1 MKRYT
6 FYITAGLLATA
17 AIFSTAC
24 ASTPD
29 ERAERAA
36 TRAEQRT
43 DRHLDRQVDE
53 GVDRFFNRI
62 FR

>member
-6 FYITAGLLATA
+6 FCIMAGLLAA
-17 AIFSTAC
+17 AATFSTSC

-43 DRHLDRQVDE
+43 DRHIDRQVDE
-53 GVDRFFNRI
+53 GVDRFIDRI